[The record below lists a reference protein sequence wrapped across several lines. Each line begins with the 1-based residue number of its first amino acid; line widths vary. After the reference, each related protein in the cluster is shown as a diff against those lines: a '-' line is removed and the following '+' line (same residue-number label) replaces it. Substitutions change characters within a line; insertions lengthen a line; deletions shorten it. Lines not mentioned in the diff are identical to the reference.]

1 MMTQRSANTV
11 LNELRHNLVL
21 GRMLRCRPRNDYD
34 KVPLTE
40 TGQRIVSEAVQIC
53 LRHDVAPNCSVNG
66 DDASCELKII
76 SINRLEVCDL
86 IDKLEALNSQ
96 DPKRPALVHKTQ

>member
-1 MMTQRSANTV
+1 MMTQRTANTV
-11 LNELRHNLVL
+11 LIELRHNLVL
-21 GRMLRCRPRNDYD
+21 GRMLRCKPRDDYD

-53 LRHDVAPNCSVNG
+53 LRHDVAPNCSVSG
-66 DDASCELKII
+66 DDASCTVQII
-76 SINRLEVCDL
+76 SINQLEICDL

-96 DPKRPALVHKTQ
+96 DPKRPALVHKTR